1 LAVSVEE
8 QNVATLEIA
17 KNINEVSSKIFDVN
31 QSVTQGVDVATSI
44 AKDISAVEEMSGQ
57 VKAKINNLNQG
68 GSDLAQI
75 SEKLKHMIGQFK
87 I

>member
-1 LAVSVEE
+1 
-8 QNVATLEIA
+8 
-17 KNINEVSSKIFDVN
+17 
-31 QSVTQGVDVATSI
+31 VDVATSI